1 MIVVAICGAML
12 VTSVILAMLRVEK
25 GPSMLD
31 RMVALD
37 MITNILIIGVALEA
51 AWNRRLDTVPILAAL
66 ALVGFISSV
75 TVARYAAVEPEEEGR
90 IKSMEEIAAEDAER
104 EALEEAIAAHEAGED
119 EL

>member
-1 MIVVAICGAML
+1 MIIVAISGAML
-12 VTSVILAMLRVEK
+12 VTGAILAMLRVER

-31 RMVALD
+31 RMIALD

-51 AWNRRLDTVPILAAL
+51 AWNRRLDTVPILVAL

-75 TVARYAAVEPEEEGR
+75 TVARYAAMEPEDEAR
-90 IKSMEEIAAEDAER
+90 IKTPEEIAAEDAER
-104 EALEEAIAAHEAGED
+104 EALEAAIAAHEAGED